1 MAKCQ
6 NYLSPNVNNLLTVN
20 LFTVSC
26 LEVKT
31 NGTVK
36 EEPAPVPETLRAVEK
51 EVPAPVVTPQHAPP
65 PPPPE
70 RCNEK
75 EKEKVDN
82 RDKTGGNNHS
92 TYILYFCTK
101 IL

>member
-1 MAKCQ
+1 M
-6 NYLSPNVNNLLTVN
+6 LTEH

-36 EEPAPVPETLRAVEK
+36 EEPAPVPETLRAAEK

-70 RCNEK
+70 RTNEK
-75 EKEKVDN
+75 EKEKVDS
-82 RDKTGGNNHS
+82 RDKSGGKI
-92 TYILYFCTK
+92 ILCILCYSLLVCSK
-101 IL
+101 IHY